1 MEDDFLNEKILDFIF
16 YHFNQYIAA
25 TNGEDEC
32 DSRQNQKS
40 SRHKKILKEIL
51 KSEERYLAC
60 LKTILQ
66 LKTDLRP
73 GLTGEKLIRKDE
85 FDVIFF
91 KTQELHD
98 LHKEFHDSLKQ
109 QVFSAEQWQLEF
121 FFSFDSF
128 GMRIVVSCSGGLSH

>member
-1 MEDDFLNEKILDFIF
+1 MEAIQDDFVDEKILDFIF

-25 TNGEDEC
+25 INGEDEC
-32 DSRQNQKS
+32 DSKQSQKP
-40 SRHKKILKEIL
+40 SRHKKILREIL

-66 LKTDLRP
+66 LKTDLGP
-73 GLTGEKLIRKDE
+73 GLNEEKLIRKDD
-85 FDVIFF
+85 FDIIFF

-109 QVFSAEQWQLEF
+109 QVFSAQQQRRHSSFLLTVLE
-121 FFSFDSF
+121 
-128 GMRIVVSCSGGLSH
+128 